1 MKGSAAR
8 RTCLLLLASAVTAA
22 AAAGCVRELP
32 SHGRGL
38 PYRVVETTSEQ
49 TVMDLD
55 IVDFDGDGVDEV
67 VDIRRSSGHP
77 YYFLSIRRL
86 RHGDLV
92 PLVQRPGMRHF
103 RRGGVADVDGD
114 GLPEYFMS
122 QRIED
127 RALLTPFDVRIDGEA
142 AHIDSMR
149 FAGPVVVPI
158 EDYVTDGG
166 AWDGRLFVSETY
178 DRDGDGFR
186 ETILFVCSVGY
197 AGAPRGVGRADLR
210 TGRISWFR
218 RFAGC
223 PVPGGRAF
231 DLDGDGEDE
240 LVVSLGAPGNG
251 VRWAGKGDTTSY
263 LAAVDLDGELIWE
276 RLTGGQSSREGVRWH
291 DLDVDGDDELITWSY
306 YGSADRPD
314 SLGLAVRD
322 PADGRVVARWLCD
335 AMVNDVTTASL
346 PGGGRAVF
354 AVTDDGWIRRLRFAD
369 GGFVVDRAV
378 RTPATVV
385 ERSAPPDSVDRS
397 APPRGAEPR
406 SVEPPAT
413 GSDEDVRKHAGAVSV
428 SWLRLD
434 PLTTPV
440 LCVGTSDGFIAVLD
454 AELEPLAVHR
464 TEKSVGRWGILPFV
478 GEAGVR
484 QAVVETTTGYFA
496 VALTEVPPSAW
507 PLVLLGLAGLA
518 GAGAC
523 VPKVRRVSAST
534 LRRWLTPAPERER
547 QIEELLDELS
557 VAGHGQLTATSTIRR
572 LRGLLVMMH
581 SDDGPAP
588 ASFVARYH
596 QAADDLRRIGLPRI
610 HSILKR
616 AERTGV
622 APGAVE
628 RLRTATREFRLA
640 MSDLP
645 ADPPGGAASANL
657 TGALDG
663 LLASLDAA
671 LRDLRRACRLELS
684 ASVMQELR
692 RAARVHADRY
702 VARGAELRIPAAT
715 PLEDVRVFGTSMEVS
730 FILENLLSNALRA
743 VEGAETKRVEV
754 DLSRDGEEVVLT
766 VRDTGTGV
774 PTDIAGRLFERGVT
788 SRGSGGGTGLAA
800 SREILERRGGSIR
813 LVGTGDEGSTFEVR
827 FEVC

>member
-1 MKGSAAR
+1 VKRSATR
-8 RTCLLLLASAVTAA
+8 RTSSLLL

-32 SHGRGL
+32 SDGRGL
-38 PYRVVETTSEQ
+38 PYRIVETTSEQ

-55 IVDFDGDGVDEV
+55 IADFDGDGVDEV
-67 VDIRRSSGHP
+67 ADIRRSSGHP

-92 PLVQRPGMRHF
+92 PMVQRPGMRHF
-103 RRGGVADVDGD
+103 RRGGLADVDGD
-114 GLPEYFMS
+114 GLPEYFLS
-122 QRIED
+122 QRVGG
-127 RALLTPFDVRIDGEA
+127 RAILTPFSIRIDGEA
-142 AHIDSMR
+142 AHIDSTR

-178 DRDGDGFR
+178 DRDDDGFR
-186 ETILFVCSVGY
+186 ETVLFMCSVGY
-197 AGAPRGVGRADLR
+197 AAAPRGVGRADLR

-223 PVPGGRAF
+223 PVPGGRPF
-231 DLDGDGEDE
+231 DLDADGEDE

-251 VRWAGKGDTTSY
+251 AYWDGKSDATSY
-263 LAAVDLDGELIWE
+263 LAAVDLDGELLWE
-276 RLTGGQSSREGVRWH
+276 RKTGGQSSREGIRWL
-291 DLDVDGDDELITWSY
+291 DLDTDGDDELITWSY

-314 SLGLAVRD
+314 SLGVIVRD
-322 PADGRVVARWLCD
+322 PADGRVVARWPCD
-335 AMVNDVTTASL
+335 AMVNDVATATL
-346 PGGGRAVF
+346 PGGGTAIF
-354 AVTDDGWIRRLRFAD
+354 AMTDDGWIRRLRFAD
-369 GGFVVDRAV
+369 GRFVVDRAV

-385 ERSAPPDSVDRS
+385 GRSVPTDSVDRGAS
-397 APPRGAEPR
+397 PPAAGSRDAEP
-406 SVEPPAT
+406 PTT
-413 GSDEDVRKHAGAVSV
+413 GFDEDEPKHPAVVSA

-434 PLTTPV
+434 PLPTPV
-440 LCVGTSDGFIAVLD
+440 LCVGATDGLLTLLD
-454 AELEPLAVHR
+454 ADLEPLAVYR
-464 TEKSVGRWGILPFV
+464 TEKSVGSRGILPFI
-478 GEAGVR
+478 GEGGVR
-484 QAVVETTTGYFA
+484 QAIIETTTGYFA

-523 VPKVRRVSAST
+523 VPRVRRISAST

-596 QAADDLRRIGLPRI
+596 QAADDLHRIGLLRI

-645 ADPPGGAASANL
+645 ADPPEVAASAGL
-657 TGALDG
+657 AGALDR

-715 PLEDVRVFGTSMEVS
+715 PLEDIRVFKTSMEVS
-730 FILENLLSNALRA
+730 FILENLISNALRA
-743 VEGAETKRVEV
+743 VEHAETKRVDV
-754 DLSRDGEEVVLT
+754 DLSRDGDEMVLT

-774 PTDIAGRLFERGVT
+774 PMDIAGRLFKRGVT
-788 SRGSGGGTGLAA
+788 SRNSGGGTGLAA
-800 SREILERRGGSIR
+800 SREILEKRSGSIR
-813 LVGTGDEGSTFEVR
+813 LVDTGSDGTMFEVR
-827 FEVC
+827 LEVC